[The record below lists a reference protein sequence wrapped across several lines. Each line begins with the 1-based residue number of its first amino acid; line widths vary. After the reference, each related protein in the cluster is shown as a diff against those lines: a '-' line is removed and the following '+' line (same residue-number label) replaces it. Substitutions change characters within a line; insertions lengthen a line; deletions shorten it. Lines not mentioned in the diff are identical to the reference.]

1 MKSWIKNTILL
12 IMAWAIALGGTELAL
27 RLFGDNVLALG
38 NQFVFYRF
46 DPKLGWSN
54 NPNSRGY
61 LTRAEY
67 SIPVE
72 INSVGMRDREP
83 PPRVEGRK
91 RIAVLG
97 DSFVWG
103 VGARYGER
111 FTEVLQR
118 KLPRFDVLNYGV
130 SGYGTTQ
137 ELAQLDSVLD
147 AKPDYVVVA
156 LCLSNDV
163 TDSISPF
170 GQGYNRPFARRGPDG
185 KVEIAGYPLVNV
197 RAIGVKLIGADS
209 GIRLLA
215 LVNMAREAMA
225 GPNPALNAPRF
236 NTDLQVADLELYM
249 PDDKLTPEARERK
262 RKALDIEADLLAEMN
277 AEVTRRIGAGR
288 FLVALVPTKWEVMP
302 QLLPAIARS
311 NENGDQLLARLRARG
326 VETLDPRGKFTAEDF
341 WRKDGHWNAEGHV
354 VFADALAERLSTQP
368 ALHP

>member
-1 MKSWIKNTILL
+1 MKSWIKNAILL
-12 IMAWAIALGGTELAL
+12 VVAWAMALGGIELAL

-54 NPNSRGY
+54 NPNSHGY
-61 LTRAEY
+61 LTRSEY
-67 SIPVE
+67 SIPVD

-83 PPRVEGRK
+83 PPRVEARK

-118 KLPRFDVLNYGV
+118 KLPQFDVLNYGV
-130 SGYGTTQ
+130 SGFGTTQ
-137 ELAQLDSVLD
+137 ELEQLDGVLD
-147 AKPDYVVVA
+147 AKPDYVIVA

-170 GQGYNRPFARRGPDG
+170 GQGYNRPFARRGQDG
-185 KVEIAGYPLVNV
+185 KVEITGYPLVNV

-236 NTDLQVADLELYM
+236 KTDLYVADFELYT
-249 PDDKLTPEARERK
+249 PDDKLAPEARERK
-262 RKALDIEADLLAEMN
+262 RKALDIEADLLAEIN
-277 AEVTRRIGAGR
+277 AEVTSRLGAGH

-302 QLLPAIARS
+302 QLLPTNARS

-341 WRKDGHWNAEGHV
+341 WRTDGHWNPEGHV
-354 VFADALAERLSTQP
+354 VFADALAERLAAQP
-368 ALHP
+368 VLRP

>member
-1 MKSWIKNTILL
+1 MKSWIKNAILL
-12 IMAWAIALGGTELAL
+12 VIAWAMALGGIELAL

-54 NPNSRGY
+54 NPNSHGY

-67 SIPVE
+67 SIPVD

-137 ELAQLDSVLD
+137 ELAQLDGALD

-185 KVEIAGYPLVNV
+185 KVEITGYPLVNV

-225 GPNPALNAPRF
+225 GPDPALNAPRF
-236 NTDLQVADLELYM
+236 KTDLQVADLELYM
-249 PDDKLTPEARERK
+249 PDDKLTSDARERK

-277 AEVTRRIGAGR
+277 AEVTRRLGAGH
-288 FLVALVPTKWEVMP
+288 FLVALVPTKWDVMP
-302 QLLPAIARS
+302 QLLPANARS

-341 WRKDGHWNAEGHV
+341 WRKDGHWNPEGHV
-354 VFADALAERLSTQP
+354 VFADALAERLAAQP
-368 ALHP
+368 VLRP